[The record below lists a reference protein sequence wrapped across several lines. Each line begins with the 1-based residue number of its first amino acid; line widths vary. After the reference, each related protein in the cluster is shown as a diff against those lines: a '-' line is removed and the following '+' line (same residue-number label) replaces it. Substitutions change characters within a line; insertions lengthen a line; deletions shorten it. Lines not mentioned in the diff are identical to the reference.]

1 VDGAIMRR
9 PSNQWQGDGCE
20 MSNLATKRFGFGDV
34 PQTEESREILHDVL
48 VTVERLASI
57 GGWTWDLVN
66 DQLVWSQEVSRIFGR
81 DLQSFPATVD
91 NFISVV
97 HPDDLQRVQAA
108 LAAIFDHD
116 APYDIAFRI
125 VRPDRTERIIHAQGE
140 SILNQAGKVVRLT
153 GTVHDITE
161 REAAERLVRDEL
173 QRTQTQ
179 LEIIGQ
185 IGQSE
190 ALMSGDIEAIA
201 AEITELAAL
210 ATGCERVNVW
220 LFNEAETELR
230 CVDLYEATPARH
242 SSGLMLSE
250 DDFGEE
256 FAVIKASRYVAADD
270 PLTDPRTRGYVEPYL
285 KPLGITSML
294 DAVVQASGRN
304 FGLLCFEH
312 VNKAHSWTRD
322 EIAFACQLADK
333 IGIAVVSLK
342 RRQAEA
348 TTRTMERLAGIGSW
362 EWDLVND
369 RMVWS
374 DEVWRIFGRERQ
386 EFPPTFANFLPI
398 VHPEDVQPIQDAL
411 AATVERQIPHDFE
424 FRAYRPDGSE
434 RNVRSQ
440 GKITLDTAGR
450 SVGVT
455 GTTQDITERKAAEAA
470 LRQRDALLHAVAH
483 SATEFV
489 AASSLD
495 EAMPKALELVS
506 RTLQIDRMTVLERP
520 DPSAA
525 AAPTLRY
532 VWQSPDAKFELD
544 QTFFDNPEM
553 MTPGVVAWQAP
564 LFEGRIVLA
573 NLREPGGDVKRLLEG
588 VDSKTLLLV
597 PIRIDGKNW
606 GEIGLESCTA
616 ERLWADFEIEILQTL
631 GELIGNSIRRERYVE
646 EIANANRII
655 QNSPT
660 FLYRLRGEPSLP
672 MLYVSQNITLFGHEP
687 ADLMASPHLYKTLI
701 HPDDFTT
708 FTESLAHVFD
718 GGTQRGVSEFRLS
731 TSRGDYRWVENQF
744 TPIRDAAGRL
754 IELEGLLI
762 DVTERKA
769 AEAKILHLARTDQL
783 TGLAN
788 RATFMER
795 LRQAF
800 AASRRGASA
809 FALLSLDID
818 RFKEIND
825 TLGHPAGDQLLA
837 TVAERLR
844 TSVRES
850 DIVARLGGDEFAI
863 LQSELNDGSDA
874 GALAGKIRDAL
885 AIPVTLSGNVVRI
898 TASVGIATYAPE
910 IATPDDMLAQA
921 DVALYRA
928 KEEGRDQYR
937 FHTEE
942 LDDRVREQV
951 AMTNDL
957 AVALSR
963 DEFALH
969 YESQLELCTGKT
981 IGMQAVLRWH
991 HPTRGLLRPPA
1002 FHAIAERSGA
1012 NATIGRWMI
1021 DRACKQMSLWRK
1033 AGNAPATVAVNISFA
1048 QIKNS
1053 DDFVRFVSETLA
1065 KWGLAPGELELDV
1078 TEYMLAQAAMT
1089 QNDVLERL
1097 QKLGVRISIDDFGTK
1112 CSTFDYLGTYRVNRI
1127 KISQPLIDAAMND
1140 ADSAA
1145 TIQAIVAM
1153 ASELHIDVIAQG
1165 QGTSS
1170 SAMPG

>member
-1 VDGAIMRR
+1 MRR
-9 PSNQWQGDGCE
+9 SSDQEQRKGYE
-20 MSNLATKRFGFGDV
+20 MGNLATKRFTFGDV
-34 PQTEESREILHDVL
+34 PHSEESRELLHDVL

-57 GGWTWDLVN
+57 GGWTWDRVN

-91 NFISVV
+91 NFLSVIQ
-97 HPDDLQRVQAA
+97 PDDLQRVQAA
-108 LAAIFDHD
+108 LAATFDHN

-125 VRPDRTERIIHAQGE
+125 VRPDGAERTIHAQGE
-140 SILNQAGKVVRLT
+140 STLNPAGKVVRLT

-173 QRTQTQ
+173 QRIQTQ
-179 LEIIGQ
+179 LEIIGR

-190 ALMSGDIEAIA
+190 ALLSGDVEAIA

-210 ATGCERVNVW
+210 ATGCERVNIW
-220 LFNEAETELR
+220 LFNDAETELR
-230 CVDLYEATPARH
+230 CIDLYEATPARH
-242 SSGLMLSE
+242 SSGMILSE
-250 DDFGEE
+250 DDFGDEI
-256 FAVIKASRYVAADD
+256 AVLKASRYVAADD
-270 PLTDPRTRGYVEPYL
+270 PLTDPRTKGYVEPYL
-285 KPLGITSML
+285 KPQGITSML
-294 DAVVQASGRN
+294 DAVVQASGQH

-322 EIAFACQLADK
+322 ETAFACQLADK
-333 IGIAVVSLK
+333 IGLAVISLK

-348 TTRTMERLAGIGSW
+348 MTRTMERLAGIGSW
-362 EWDLVND
+362 EWDLAGD

-374 DEVWRIFGRERQ
+374 DEVWRILGRDRQ
-386 EFPPTFANFLPI
+386 DFPASFANVLLI
-398 VHPEDVQPIQDAL
+398 AHPDDVQQIHDAF
-411 AATVERQIPHDFE
+411 AATVEQQIPHDFE
-424 FRAYRPDGSE
+424 FRITWPDGSE
-434 RNVRSQ
+434 RTIRTQ

-455 GTTQDITERKAAEAA
+455 GTAQDITERKTAEAA
-470 LRQRDALLHAVAH
+470 LRKRDALLHAVAV
-483 SATEFV
+483 SAGELV
-489 AASSLD
+489 SASSLD
-495 EAMPKALELVS
+495 EAMPKALELVCK
-506 RTLQIDRMTVLERP
+506 TLQIERMTVLEGAKS
-520 DPSAA
+520 DSE
-525 AAPTLRY
+525 APVLRY
-532 VWQSPDAKFELD
+532 IWQSEDVKFRLD
-544 QTFFDNPEM
+544 KEFFEKFGPASPAILE
-553 MTPGVVAWQAP
+553 WLAP
-564 LFEGRIVLA
+564 LSKGETVLS
-573 NLREPGGDVKRLLEG
+573 NLREATGDLKDMLDGLGSQAVMII
-588 VDSKTLLLV
+588 
-597 PIRIDGKNW
+597 PIMIDGKYW
-606 GEIGLESCTA
+606 GQMGFEACTA

-631 GELIGNSIRRERYVE
+631 GELIANSIRRERYVE
-646 EIANANRII
+646 EIGNANRII

-672 MLYVSQNITLFGHEP
+672 MLYVSQNISLFGHEP

-701 HPDDFTT
+701 HPDDFTI
-708 FTESLAHVFD
+708 FSESLAHVFD
-718 GGTQRGVSEFRLS
+718 EGSQQGVSEFRLQ

-744 TPIRDAAGRL
+744 TPVRDAVGRL

-788 RATFMER
+788 RATFNER

-809 FALLSLDID
+809 FAVLSLDID

-837 TVAERLR
+837 TVAERLQS
-844 TSVRES
+844 SVRES

-863 LQSELNDGSDA
+863 LQFELDDGSDA
-874 GALAGKIRDAL
+874 GALAGKIRDEL
-885 AIPVTLSGNVVRI
+885 AKPVTLSGNVVGI

-910 IATPDDMLAQA
+910 IATPDAMLAQA

-957 AVALSR
+957 AAAITR
-963 DEFALH
+963 DEFILH
-969 YESQLELCTGKT
+969 YEPQLELYTGRNL
-981 IGMQAVLRWH
+981 GMQAVLRWQ
-991 HPTRGLLRPPA
+991 HPKRGLLMQTA
-1002 FHAIAERSGA
+1002 FHSIAERSGA
-1012 NATIGRWMI
+1012 SATIGRWMI
-1021 DRACKQMSLWRK
+1021 DRVCEQMSLWRK
-1033 AGNAPATVAVNISFA
+1033 AGNAPASVGVNISFA

-1053 DDFVRFVSETLA
+1053 DAFVQFVSETLA
-1065 KWGLAPGELELDV
+1065 KWGVAPGDLEFDV
-1078 TEYMLAQAAMT
+1078 TESMLAQAAMT
-1089 QNDVLERL
+1089 QNDAIEQL
-1097 QKLGVRISIDDFGTK
+1097 QKLGVRISIGDFGTK
-1112 CSTFDYLGTYRVNRI
+1112 CSTFDYLNSYRVNRI
-1127 KISQPLIDAAMND
+1127 KISQPLIDAAMHD
-1140 ADSAA
+1140 ADSAVMMR
-1145 TIQAIVAM
+1145 AIIAM
-1153 ASELHIDVIAQG
+1153 ASELRIDVTAQG

-1170 SAMPG
+1170 STIPI

>member
-1 VDGAIMRR
+1 
-9 PSNQWQGDGCE
+9 
-20 MSNLATKRFGFGDV
+20 MSNLATKRFTFGDV
-34 PQTEESREILHDVL
+34 PRTEESREILHDVL
-48 VTVERLASI
+48 VTVERLAGI
-57 GGWTWDLVN
+57 GGWTWDRVN
-66 DQLVWSQEVSRIFGR
+66 DQLVWSQEISRIFGR

-97 HPDDLQRVQAA
+97 HPDDLQRLEAA
-108 LAAIFDHD
+108 LAATFDHN

-125 VRPDRTERIIHAQGE
+125 VRPDGTERIIHAQGE
-140 SILNQAGKVVRLT
+140 STLDHAGKVVRLT
-153 GTVHDITE
+153 GTAHDITE
-161 REAAERLVRDEL
+161 REEAGRLARDEL
-173 QRTQTQ
+173 QRIQTQ
-179 LEIIGQ
+179 LEIIGR

-190 ALMSGDIEAIA
+190 ALLSGDIAAIA
-201 AEITELAAL
+201 LEITELAAF

-220 LFNEAETELR
+220 LFNDEETELH
-230 CVDLYEATPARH
+230 CIDLYEATPARH
-242 SSGLMLSE
+242 SSGMILSE
-250 DDFGEE
+250 DDFGDEIA
-256 FAVIKASRYVAADD
+256 FLKASRYVAADD
-270 PLTDPRTRGYVEPYL
+270 PLTDSRTRGYVEPYL
-285 KPLGITSML
+285 KPQGITSML
-294 DAVVQASGRN
+294 DAVVQASGRH

-312 VNKAHSWTRD
+312 VHKAHSWTRD

-333 IGIAVVSLK
+333 IGLTIVSRL
-342 RRQAEA
+342 RRQAEEEVRKSEEKYRNLVES
-348 TTRTMERLAGIGSW
+348 TTDYIWEVDQDGCYTYISPAVKTLLGHESQELLGKSPLDGMLMSPAEGQRVAKMFERFISQRVPFSQIENVNLHKDGRQVVLESSGVPIFDKMGNFAGYRGI
-362 EWDLVND
+362 D
-369 RMVWS
+369 R
-374 DEVWRIFGRERQ
+374 
-386 EFPPTFANFLPI
+386 
-398 VHPEDVQPIQDAL
+398 DV
-411 AATVERQIPHDFE
+411 T
-424 FRAYRPDGSE
+424 
-434 RNVRSQ
+434 
-440 GKITLDTAGR
+440 K
-450 SVGVT
+450 
-455 GTTQDITERKAAEAA
+455 RKTAEAA
-470 LRQRDALLHAVAH
+470 LRQRDALLHAVAV
-483 SATEFV
+483 SASEFV
-489 AASSLD
+489 TASSLE

-506 RTLQIDRMTVLERP
+506 RTIGIDRMSVLEGP
-520 DPSAA
+520 ECAA
-525 AAPTLRY
+525 QTPILRY
-532 VWQSPDAKFELD
+532 LWHVPEIDNLVDDEFFNSADLFTPAFE
-544 QTFFDNPEM
+544 
-553 MTPGVVAWQAP
+553 AWRAP
-564 LFEGRIVLA
+564 LFEGRIVMSSQS
-573 NLREPGGDVKRLLEG
+573 NSSGEIKSMLESVG
-588 VDSKTLLLV
+588 TKTLLLI
-597 PIRIDGKNW
+597 PIMVEGRYW
-606 GEIGLESCTA
+606 GQLGLESCTT
-616 ERLWADFEIEILQTL
+616 ERVWADFEIEILHML
-631 GELIGNSIRRERYVE
+631 GELIANSIRRERYVE

-708 FTESLAHVFD
+708 FSESLAHVFD
-718 GGTQRGVSEFRLS
+718 EGNQHGVSEFRLL

-744 TPIRDAAGRL
+744 TPVRDAAGRL

-837 TVAERLR
+837 TIAERLQ
-844 TSVRES
+844 TSVRDS
-850 DIVARLGGDEFAI
+850 DLVARLGGDEFAI
-863 LQSELNDGSDA
+863 LQFDLNDGSDA

-885 AIPVTLSGNVVRI
+885 ATPVTLSGNVVRI

-910 IATPDDMLAQA
+910 IATPDDLLAQA

-942 LDDRVREQV
+942 LDDRVRTQV

-957 AVALSR
+957 AAAISR

-969 YESQLELCTGKT
+969 YEPQLEYCTGRNV
-981 IGMQAVLRWH
+981 GMQAVLRWH
-991 HPTRGLLRPPA
+991 HPTRGLLMPQA

-1012 NATIGRWMI
+1012 SATIGRWMI
-1021 DRACKQMSLWRK
+1021 DRACEQMSRWRK
-1033 AGNAPATVAVNISFA
+1033 AGDAPATIAVNISFA

-1053 DDFVRFVSETLA
+1053 NDFVRFVSETLA
-1065 KWGLAPGELELDV
+1065 KRGVAPGELELDV
-1078 TEYMLAQAAMT
+1078 TESMLAQAAMT
-1089 QNDVLERL
+1089 QNDALEQL
-1097 QKLGVRISIDDFGTK
+1097 QKLGVGISIDDFGTK
-1112 CSTFDYLGTYRVNRI
+1112 CSTFDYLNTYRVNRI
-1127 KISQPLIDAAMND
+1127 KVSQPLIDAAMND

-1145 TIQAIVAM
+1145 TMRAIVAM

-1170 SAMPG
+1170 SRTPV

>member
-1 VDGAIMRR
+1 MILSGED
-9 PSNQWQGDGCE
+9 
-20 MSNLATKRFGFGDV
+20 FGD
-34 PQTEESREILHDVL
+34 E
-48 VTVERLASI
+48 
-57 GGWTWDLVN
+57 
-66 DQLVWSQEVSRIFGR
+66 
-81 DLQSFPATVD
+81 
-91 NFISVV
+91 
-97 HPDDLQRVQAA
+97 
-108 LAAIFDHD
+108 
-116 APYDIAFRI
+116 
-125 VRPDRTERIIHAQGE
+125 
-140 SILNQAGKVVRLT
+140 
-153 GTVHDITE
+153 
-161 REAAERLVRDEL
+161 
-173 QRTQTQ
+173 
-179 LEIIGQ
+179 
-185 IGQSE
+185 
-190 ALMSGDIEAIA
+190 IA
-201 AEITELAAL
+201 A
-210 ATGCERVNVW
+210 V
-220 LFNEAETELR
+220 
-230 CVDLYEATPARH
+230 
-242 SSGLMLSE
+242 
-250 DDFGEE
+250 
-256 FAVIKASRYVAADD
+256 KASRYVAADD
-270 PLTDPRTRGYVEPYL
+270 ALTDPRTRGYVEPYL
-285 KPLGITSML
+285 KPHGITSML
-294 DAVVQASGRN
+294 DAAIQASGQH

-322 EIAFACQLADK
+322 EIAFACQLADNV
-333 IGIAVVSLK
+333 GLAVTSLK

-348 TTRTMERLAGIGSW
+348 MTRTMERLAGIGSW
-362 EWDLVND
+362 EWDLVSD

-374 DEVWRIFGRERQ
+374 DEVWRILGRDPQ
-386 EFPPTFANFLPI
+386 DFPATFSNAQSI
-398 VHPEDVQPIQDAL
+398 THPEDVQLFHDAL
-411 AATVERQIPHDFE
+411 AATVEHQIPHDFE
-424 FRAYRPDGSE
+424 FRITRPDGSE
-434 RNVRSQ
+434 RIIRSQ
-440 GKITLDTAGR
+440 GKIALDTAGR

-470 LRQRDALLHAVAH
+470 LRRRDALLHAVAF
-483 SATEFV
+483 SASELV
-489 AASSLD
+489 SASSLD
-495 EAMPKALELVS
+495 EALPKALELVCK
-506 RTLQIDRMTVLERP
+506 TLQIERMTVLERP
-520 DPSAA
+520 NVDTE
-525 AAPTLRY
+525 APVLRY
-532 VWQSPDAKFELD
+532 IWQSEDVKFRLD
-544 QTFFDNPEM
+544 KEFFNH
-553 MTPGVVAWQAP
+553 PGLMSPAIVEWLAP
-564 LFEGRIVLA
+564 LSQGEVVLS
-573 NLREPGGDVKRLLEG
+573 NLRETTGDLKVML
-588 VDSKTLLLV
+588 DSLGSQTVLV
-597 PIRIDGKNW
+597 IPIMIDGKRW
-606 GEIGLESCTA
+606 GQLGLESCTA
-616 ERLWADFEIEILQTL
+616 ERLWAEFEIEILQTL
-631 GELIGNSIRRERYVE
+631 GELIANSIRRERYVE

-708 FTESLAHVFD
+708 FSESLAHVFD
-718 GGTQRGVSEFRLS
+718 HGNQRGVSEFRLQ

-837 TVAERLR
+837 IVAERLR

-850 DIVARLGGDEFAI
+850 DIVARLGGDEFAV
-863 LQSELNDGSDA
+863 LQFDLDDGSDA

-885 AIPVTLSGNVVRI
+885 AAPVTLSGNVVSI
-898 TASVGIATYAPE
+898 TASIGIATYTPE

-942 LDDRVREQV
+942 LDDRVRAQV

-957 AVALSR
+957 AAAISR

-969 YESQLELCTGKT
+969 YEPQLELCTGRT
-981 IGMQAVLRWH
+981 VGMQAVLRWH
-991 HPTRGLLRPPA
+991 HPTRGLLMPPA

-1012 NATIGRWMI
+1012 SATIGRWMI
-1021 DRACKQMSLWRK
+1021 DRACEQMRLWRK

-1048 QIKNS
+1048 QIRNS
-1053 DDFVRFVSETLA
+1053 DDFVQFVSETLA
-1065 KWGLAPGELELDV
+1065 KWGVAPGELELDV
-1078 TEYMLAQAAMT
+1078 TEYMLAQTAIT
-1089 QNDVLERL
+1089 QNDALEQL
-1097 QKLGVRISIDDFGTK
+1097 QKLGVRISIDDFGAK
-1112 CSTFDYLGTYRVNRI
+1112 CSTFDYLATYRVNRI

-1140 ADSAA
+1140 ADGAA
-1145 TIQAIVAM
+1145 TMRSIVAM
-1153 ASELHIDVIAQG
+1153 ASELRIDVIAQG

-1170 SAMPG
+1170 SRMPG